1 MMIEWTRET
10 LDNGLD
16 VIVHEDRRCPI
27 VAVNLWYHVGSR
39 NESPGRTGL
48 AHLFE
53 HLMFEGSLHHDANYF
68 TPLQQ
73 AGAAVNG
80 STSCDRTNYW
90 EVVPA
95 NALDLA
101 LWLES
106 DRMGYLLPAL
116 TAEKFD
122 NQRDVVLNER
132 RQQYENR
139 PYGLASMALMSA
151 LFPPDHP
158 YHWTTIGEVADL
170 RAAAL
175 EDARAFFRTW
185 YHPTNASLTV
195 AGDVETAAAME
206 AVRRHFEE
214 IPAGP
219 PGSGARRPR
228 GGSSPPAAPA
238 SPDARTAE
246 RRLLLEDRVELPRL
260 YLAWRTPALF
270 DEGDAGM
277 DLLAHLLAGG
287 KTSRLYRALVH
298 DRRIA
303 TDVSAA
309 QGSRELSG
317 WFCITATAA
326 PGRGL
331 AELDEVIRG
340 ELGALAGDGPGADE
354 LERALA
360 QVEAQFVYG
369 LQTVGGFNGRSDQL
383 NAYNVYTGDPGF
395 LGRDLARYRGAGA
408 AHLRDLSRRLTPA
421 RRVALSIV
429 PAGAAARGLAGS
441 DPAEVS

>member
-1 MMIEWTRET
+1 MMLDWTRQT

-16 VIVHEDRRCPI
+16 VIVHEDHRCPI
-27 VAVNLWYHVGSR
+27 AAVNLWYHVGSR

-53 HLMFEGSLHHDANYF
+53 HLMFEGSLHHDRNYF

-80 STSCDRTNYW
+80 STNTDRTNYW

-116 TAEKFD
+116 TAAKFE

-132 RQQYENR
+132 RQTYENR
-139 PYGLASMALMSA
+139 PYGLALMALMAA

-170 RAAAL
+170 RTATV
-175 EDARAFFRTW
+175 EDASAFFRTW
-185 YHPTNASLTV
+185 YHPGNASLTV
-195 AGDVETAAAME
+195 AGDVESGQVME

-219 PGSGARRPR
+219 VTPAVERQGA
-228 GGSSPPAAPA
+228 SSPADAPR
-238 SPDARTAE
+238 SE

-277 DLLAHLLAGG
+277 DLLGHVLAGG
-287 KTSRLYRALVH
+287 KTSRLYRAMVH

-309 QGSRELSG
+309 QNSRELVG
-317 WFCITATAA
+317 WFCISATAA
-326 PGRGL
+326 PGQGL
-331 AELDEVIRG
+331 VELDEVITAQVA
-340 ELGALAGDGPGADE
+340 ALAADGPRAEE
-354 LERALA
+354 LERGLT
-360 QVEAQFVYG
+360 QVEAQFEYG
-369 LQTVGGFNGRSDQL
+369 LQTVGGFDGRSDQL
-383 NAYNVYTGDPGF
+383 NAYNVFTGDPGF
-395 LGRDLARYRGAGA
+395 LARDRARYREAGA
-408 AHLRDLSRRLTPA
+408 EQVRNLARRLTPA
-421 RRVALSIV
+421 GRVALSIV
-429 PAGAAARGLAGS
+429 PAGDAGGALAGS
-441 DPAEVS
+441 APAEVS